1 MKKESIHIKK
11 TEILDR
17 LEFIANSI
25 LNNSDGIIE
34 ILLAR
39 NIEYY
44 DYYFYVV
51 SDDKDNLFVRYA
63 KVPSEFKY
71 DRDLYKGC
79 NKGKMKFGGC
89 NDVLKVHLHNTYNSK
104 ITNTTTDDN
113 YNDDKKHFFAYF
125 PGLQS
130 NVLSFGEITDNVD
143 YIPFY
148 NFINY
153 LLLNV
158 KVPQKMLF
166 KCDNEEYKKTVRYLI
181 TELENELSEFM
192 KKYESGRN
200 YSLEIKLNKEWKK
213 TDFKERANKIFSEMD
228 NSDIIYT
235 LMTTEYVYQIV
246 DIGKYIS
253 PFSYDYDG
261 IIYYHSKE
269 IIDYFIDL
277 YKQKNYLL
285 SLGISEEYTNLLL
298 DKTRID
304 YYLKLFLTVMPNDQI
319 IKLSTMIP
327 DVGNRFDLYSF
338 FKQGEYIER
347 PDSNELLNNTK
358 KFEDSFNSVIIERG
372 KNYYKEGRVKLKVIK
387 NFEEYHSQVKGSED
401 NIYDID
407 ISFSGDGKSLKYKC
421 NCPCEFP
428 CKHVYATLLEIDELN
443 NMANFIY
450 NKHLEKW
457 EPIITSLSKEKDNDD
472 EYKEEYYKLLDMV
485 TKDIDDDIFGYPD
498 FYKENVFTFIMD
510 IINYEIK
517 HFDENNKS

>member
-1 MKKESIHIKK
+1 MKKNYVHVKK
-11 TEILDR
+11 TEIIDR
-17 LEFIANSI
+17 MEFIANSI

-34 ILLAR
+34 IILAR
-39 NIEYY
+39 NIQYY

-51 SDDKDNLFVRYA
+51 SNDKNEIYVRYA

-71 DRDLYKGC
+71 DRNLYKEC
-79 NKGKMKFGGC
+79 NKGKIRFRGSNG
-89 NDVLKVHLHNTYNSK
+89 VLRVHLHNTYNSK
-104 ITNTTTDDN
+104 VVNTTTDDN
-113 YNDDKKHFFAYF
+113 YDDNKEHFFAYF

-130 NVLSFGEITDNVD
+130 NVLSFNESTNNID

-148 NFINY
+148 NFVNY
-153 LLLNV
+153 LLLNSH
-158 KVPQKMLF
+158 VPKNLLF
-166 KCDNEEYKKTVRYLI
+166 KCDNEEYKKTIRYLI
-181 TELENELSEFM
+181 TELENEISEFM

-200 YSLEIKLNKEWKK
+200 YSFEIKLNKEWKHTNFVDK
-213 TDFKERANKIFSEMD
+213 ANILFSKMD

-246 DIGKYIS
+246 DVGKYIK

-277 YKQKNYLL
+277 YKQKNYLIN
-285 SLGISEEYTNLLL
+285 LGINKDYTELLL

-304 YYLKLFLTVMPNDQI
+304 YYLNLFLTVMPNDQI
-319 IKLSTMIP
+319 IKLSTLIP
-327 DVGNRFDLYSF
+327 DVSNRFDLYSF

-347 PDSNELLNNTK
+347 PDSKILNNTK

-372 KNYYKEGRVKLKVIK
+372 RNYYKEGRVKLKVIK
-387 NFEEYHSQVKGSED
+387 NLEEYHSQVKGSED
-401 NIYDID
+401 NIYDVD
-407 ISFSGDGKSLKYKC
+407 ISFSNDGKSLKYKC

-450 NKHLEKW
+450 NKHLEEW
-457 EPIITSLSKEKDNDD
+457 QSLIVSLSKDEFTAD
-472 EYKEEYYKLLDMV
+472 EYKENYYTLLDLV
-485 TKDIDDDIFGYPD
+485 TKAINDDIFGYPD
-498 FYKENVFTFIMD
+498 FYKENVFNFIID

-517 HFDENNKS
+517 HFE